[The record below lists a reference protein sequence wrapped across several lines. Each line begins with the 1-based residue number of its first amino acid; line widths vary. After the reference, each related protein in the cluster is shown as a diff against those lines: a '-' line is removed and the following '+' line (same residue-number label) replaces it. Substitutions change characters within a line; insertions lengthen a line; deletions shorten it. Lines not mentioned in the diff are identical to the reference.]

1 MGSLLE
7 LLMKF
12 FSGTIIFYMVIVIV
26 TYGSMLILAFIQLR
40 KQYLIDKNEVD
51 EDDIDAFYSKPVSII
66 VPAYNEEAG
75 IIDSIHSILSLRY
88 PQIELIIVNDGST
101 DNTQRKIIEQ
111 FRMKEVQ
118 GTIWNHIPAKP
129 IRHFYQSDIHPN
141 VWLIEKENGGKAD
154 ALNVGINAS
163 RYPYFCTIDADSI
176 LEENALLRVMN
187 PIIKSN
193 EEVIAAGGTIR
204 IANGLDVQMGAI
216 FQTDLSKN
224 PLVVMQVVE
233 YVRAFLMGRIALS
246 TFNLM
251 LIVSGA
257 FSVFSKK
264 WVVAVGGYSTD
275 MIGEDMEL
283 VVKLHRRLKEEKV
296 KKRIQFVP
304 DPVCWTETPQD
315 FQSLRNQRKRWYR
328 GLIESL
334 WKHRKMTLNPKFGA
348 IGMVS
353 FPYFWFV
360 ECLGPLI
367 ELGGYFYIVIAFFL
381 GDIYYEF
388 AILLILLFVLY
399 GVLFTVATILLEA
412 WTMNTYPKFKD
423 LMRLLF
429 ISLTEMF
436 WYRPITL
443 FYKCEGFITFLLGKK
458 EWGHMERVGLSG
470 EGKSK

>member
-12 FSGTIIFYMVIVIV
+12 FSGTIIFYMMIVIV

-118 GTIWNHIPAKP
+118 GTIANHIPTKP

-193 EEVIAAGGTIR
+193 DEVIAAGGTIR
-204 IANGLDVQMGAI
+204 IANGLDVQLGAI

-224 PLVVMQVVE
+224 ALVVMQVVE

-367 ELGGYFYIVIAFFL
+367 ELAGYFYIVIAFFL

>member
-118 GTIWNHIPAKP
+118 GTIWNHIPTKP

>member
-12 FSGTIIFYMVIVIV
+12 FSGTIIFYMMIVIV

-118 GTIWNHIPAKP
+118 GTIANHIPTKP

-193 EEVIAAGGTIR
+193 DEVIAAGGTIR
-204 IANGLDVQMGAI
+204 IANGLDVQLGAI

-224 PLVVMQVVE
+224 ALVVMQVVE

-367 ELGGYFYIVIAFFL
+367 ELAGYFYIVIAFFL

-458 EWGHMERVGLSG
+458 SG
-470 EGKSK
+470 GIWSE